1 MADISSSNLE
11 FANLVSAGKLA
22 PGTKK
27 QYRNKVLHFKN
38 WMVTNYPLL
47 VDVEGEVILA
57 DVVPD
62 VMIEFFGH
70 ISKHKKRGSST
81 EYMDPIKHHA
91 FEHVSHEDE
100 CYWSSTPY
108 CTSWR
113 YCPSGEKD
121 RPCTCSAIDI
131 QN

>member
-62 VMIEFFGH
+62 VM
-70 ISKHKKRGSST
+70 
-81 EYMDPIKHHA
+81 Y
-91 FEHVSHEDE
+91 
-100 CYWSSTPY
+100 
-108 CTSWR
+108 
-113 YCPSGEKD
+113 
-121 RPCTCSAIDI
+121 
-131 QN
+131 